1 MVKSTALRITL
12 VPLAA
17 LLLAAGGWLY
27 ARRVERIEIAAYVP
41 ESALGVLEINDLPRL
56 FDQLTSTKAWQELA
70 PAYGISD
77 KLNYIGKAGRVGWL
91 TRLTGNQEAAIFSQ
105 AQIAVVITSLEVRGE
120 AVKPRMALVAETHSR
135 AGALQGVIDKR
146 LPELAQTLFG
156 RATKQTSEYTGVP
169 VLIFSAQGAPDRK
182 DRKLLAARIESEL
195 ILANDEEPLH
205 ACIETRLGHV
215 PPMAGNFYLPKARPA
230 VSPAGGA
237 EASAFGFVTG
247 EGVKRLLRFGTYM
260 AAGGVI
266 GKAALAGAVG
276 EVFTDFSAKTCDGIA
291 YGMSF
296 ENGQVVDRYS
306 LLFKP
311 DLTERL
317 KTIVKAAPNQ
327 PRALNLI
334 PALARE
340 ATVIK
345 ISNPSRTL
353 DDLEKAISSRVDAA
367 QSFLLHQFIL
377 GMREAAFGAKSGELT
392 GAAVGDEIIGF
403 NLTGEPL
410 NRVWL
415 IAARDRT
422 MMARLAESM
431 LAQFQEKR
439 VAAIRHEDVAGFDV
453 MISSEPARGAAVFI
467 GDVLAL
473 GARAQLLRLIE
484 AYRAGQSLPTS
495 RQFAAANQL
504 MQDRPSAPVVSF
516 ASVREESNAMM
527 VALARA
533 SGTTLMPAQIPA
545 LAQLPLAAT
554 ATSLGEQGLVIESR
568 SPLGNL
574 PFVVSLAD
582 GSTDRNESNQ

>member
-1 MVKSTALRITL
+1 LI
-12 VPLAA
+12 PLAA

-41 ESALGVLEINDLPRL
+41 ESALGFLEVNDLP
-56 FDQLTSTKAWQELA
+56 QLLDRMTSTKAWRQLA

-77 KLNYIGKAGRVGWL
+77 RLNYAGKAGRAGWL
-91 TRLTGNQEAAIFSQ
+91 ARLTGNREAAIFSQ
-105 AQIAVVITSLEVRGE
+105 AQVAVVVTSLEVRGE

-135 AGALQGVIDKR
+135 AGSLQGVIEKR

-156 RATKQTSEYTGVP
+156 QVTKQTSEYAGTP
-169 VLIFSAQGAPDRK
+169 VISYSVSGASNPDR
-182 DRKLLAARIESEL
+182 RLLAAQIEGEL
-195 ILANDEEPLH
+195 ILANHEEALR
-205 ACIETRLGHV
+205 ACIDTRLGRS
-215 PPMAGNFYLPKARPA
+215 PAMAGNFYLPKARPA

-237 EASAFGFVTG
+237 ETDVFGFVTG

-296 ENGQVVDRYS
+296 ESGQVVDRYA

-311 DLTERL
+311 ELTERL
-317 KTIVKAAPNQ
+317 KTIIRTAPIQ
-327 PRALNLI
+327 PQALNLV
-334 PALARE
+334 PASARE
-340 ATVIK
+340 ITIIK
-345 ISNPSRTL
+345 ASNPSRTL
-353 DDLEKAISSRVDAA
+353 DELEKAVSSRVDAA
-367 QSFLLHQFIL
+367 QSFLLHQFII

-392 GAAVGDEIIGF
+392 GAAVGDQVVSF

-415 IAARDRT
+415 VAARDRM
-422 MMARLAESM
+422 MMARLAESL
-431 LAQFQEKR
+431 LAQVPEKR
-439 VAAIRHEDVAGFDV
+439 VAAIRHEDVGGFDV
-453 MISSEPARGAAVFI
+453 MISSEPSRGAAVFL

-484 AYRAGQSLPTS
+484 AHRGGQSLTAAP
-495 RQFAAANQL
+495 QFAVANQL
-504 MQDRPSAPVVSF
+504 LRDSPASPLVSAS
-516 ASVREESNAMM
+516 SVKEEGNGMM

-533 SGTTLMPAQIPA
+533 SGTTLMPAQVPA
-545 LAQLPLAAT
+545 LEQLPLAAS
-554 ATSLGEQGLVIESR
+554 ATSLGQQGLIIESR
-568 SPLGNL
+568 SSFGNL
-574 PFVVSLAD
+574 PFLVSLAD
-582 GSTDRNESNQ
+582 GSTDHSESNQ

>member
-27 ARRVERIEIAAYVP
+27 TRRVERIEIATYVP
-41 ESALGVLEINDLPRL
+41 ESALGFLEVNDLPLL
-56 FDQLTSTKAWQELA
+56 FDRMTSTKAWQQLA
-70 PAYGISD
+70 PAYGVSD
-77 KLNYIGKAGRVGWL
+77 KLNYVGKAGRVGWL
-91 TRLTGNQEAAIFSQ
+91 TRLTGNQEAAIFSH
-105 AQIAVVITSLEVRGE
+105 AQVAIVITSLEVRGE

-135 AGALQGVIDKR
+135 AGALQGVVEKR

-156 RATKQTSEYTGVP
+156 QATKQTGEYTGVP
-169 VLIFSAQGAPDRK
+169 VLTFSASDRR
-182 DRKLLAARIESEL
+182 DRRLLAAQIEGEL

-205 ACIETRLGHV
+205 SCIDTRLGHV
-215 PPMAGNFYLPKARPA
+215 PPIAGNFYLPKARPA

-237 EASAFGFVTG
+237 EVSAFGFVTG

-260 AAGGVI
+260 AAGGII

-317 KTIVKAAPNQ
+317 KAIIKATPNQ
-327 PRALNLI
+327 PRALNLV
-334 PALARE
+334 PASTRE

-345 ISNPSRTL
+345 IINPSRTL
-353 DDLEKAISSRVDAA
+353 DNLEKAISSRVDAA
-367 QSFLLHQFIL
+367 QSFLLHQYLI

-392 GAAVGDEIIGF
+392 GAAVGDEIISF
-403 NLTGEPL
+403 NLTAEPL

-415 IAARDRT
+415 ITARDRT

-431 LAQFQEKR
+431 LGQFQEKR
-439 VAAIRHEDVAGFDV
+439 VAAIRHEDVAGFDI
-453 MISSEPARGAAVFI
+453 MISSEPSRGAAVFI

-484 AYRAGQSLPTS
+484 AYRAGQSLPAS
-495 RQFAAANQL
+495 RQFATANQL
-504 MQDRPSAPVVSF
+504 LQDLPSAPVVSF
-516 ASVREESNAMM
+516 ASAQEESNAMM

-533 SGTTLMPAQIPA
+533 SGTARVPAQVPA
-545 LAQLPLAAT
+545 LARLPLAAT
-554 ATSLGEQGLVIESR
+554 ATSLGEQGLIIESR
-568 SPLGNL
+568 SPFGNL
-574 PFVVSLAD
+574 PFMVSLAD